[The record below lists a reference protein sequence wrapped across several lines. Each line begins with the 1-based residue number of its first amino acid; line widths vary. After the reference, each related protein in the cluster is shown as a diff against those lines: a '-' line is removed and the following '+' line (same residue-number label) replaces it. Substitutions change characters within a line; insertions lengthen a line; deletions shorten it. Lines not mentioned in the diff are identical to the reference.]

1 MRLGRFFGDG
11 DAEDVCDLW
20 PGDGVGYVFGGDA
33 EAAWGGRWA
42 GGIGGEEV
50 ERCFLADGDREG
62 GVGEGEEGGAGGEVE
77 GGGGVGVGI

>member
-33 EAAWGGRWA
+33 EAAWGGGWA
-42 GGIGGEEV
+42 GGVGGEDV
-50 ERCFLADGDREG
+50 
-62 GVGEGEEGGAGGEVE
+62 
-77 GGGGVGVGI
+77 